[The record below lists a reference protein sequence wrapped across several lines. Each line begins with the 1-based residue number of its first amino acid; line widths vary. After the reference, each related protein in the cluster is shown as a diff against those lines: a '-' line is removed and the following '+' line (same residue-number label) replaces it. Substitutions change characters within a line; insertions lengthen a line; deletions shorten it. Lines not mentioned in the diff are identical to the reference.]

1 MITGEF
7 DVSVMAQLLNKS
19 ISKFYF
25 ETPSDNFFNFLPVSR
40 DFLYFLCLSLD
51 LLDTGGFAP

>member
-25 ETPSDNFFNFLPVSR
+25 ETPSDNFFNFLLVSW
-40 DFLYFLCLSLD
+40 DYWTIFSLSLS
-51 LLDTGGFAP
+51 